1 MTTNKI
7 PFTISNH
14 IYFWYFPNPIKF
26 WIFITNNEIL
36 KQNIARI
43 GSKNIKNKEAN
54 PQENIEIIFM
64 EFESFWSFFAWDIV
78 IDWLKP
84 NLEIIET
91 VPAIAIKYVKLPY
104 DDGSKKNANKR

>member
-1 MTTNKI
+1 
-7 PFTISNH
+7 
-14 IYFWYFPNPIKF
+14 
-26 WIFITNNEIL
+26 
-36 KQNIARI
+36 
-43 GSKNIKNKEAN
+43 
-54 PQENIEIIFM
+54 M